1 MSLEDS
7 LQQEVISSIKK
18 SLSFNS
24 FYQRIRPD
32 ITAFIAA
39 TSKLPLKKLDEWER
53 LIRWTIYASAQAS
66 AKRNGDAKKQQFG
79 SLSWLDVCN
88 ADGFKRERALRTLT
102 GGAPNSFVFAL
113 AIRRLN
119 DWVTQ
124 VRAAACDRLLL
135 IAELTDPEIIID
147 VLFITFPYW
156 DSWGRMGSTE
166 KDILMKMVTLEK
178 IAESLKKRLITSPSG
193 PVATIFSQAGRTEAL
208 DSFLGEIAELSV
220 QPSLRAKAY
229 RCQFEGKIVWVEG
242 MAWHGSG

>member
-1 MSLEDS
+1 M
-7 LQQEVISSIKK
+7 
-18 SLSFNS
+18 
-24 FYQRIRPD
+24 
-32 ITAFIAA
+32 
-39 TSKLPLKKLDEWER
+39 
-53 LIRWTIYASAQAS
+53 
-66 AKRNGDAKKQQFG
+66 
-79 SLSWLDVCN
+79 
-88 ADGFKRERALRTLT
+88 
-102 GGAPNSFVFAL
+102 FAL

-119 DWVTQ
+119 DWVPQ

-156 DSWGRMGSTE
+156 DSWGRTGSTE

-178 IAESLKKRLITSPSG
+178 IAEELKKRLITSPSG
-193 PVATIFSQAGRTEAL
+193 PVATIFSQAGRSEAL

-242 MAWHGSG
+242 MAWQWIDKVYGIQRLTPVLNERKISPTRPFLENLKMAAADRSPMVRRIAGEMLIRESKNLGEEACKLAKILASDRSPSVAERGKYALADLEKQG